1 MKLEGKG
8 AIVTGASVGLGRYIA
23 AAFLRNGANVAI
35 CGRDPEALKSAAD
48 ELVRGAR
55 PGARLHAVCAD
66 VSDRADVER
75 LVSETVATFGQLD
88 ILVNNAGVAG
98 PLGPTEAVDWDD
110 WTKTIQI
117 NLIGPVL
124 TMRAVLP
131 VFKRQGRGKII
142 NLSGGGAT
150 GPRPRVSAYAASK
163 AAIVRLTET
172 VAEETRG
179 TGIDVNA
186 VAPGA
191 LNTRLL
197 EEMLAAGPDG
207 VGEPEYRRVVEQKA
221 TGGSR
226 PEDAADLCV
235 FLSSSESDGITGKL
249 LSAVW
254 DPWRTI
260 TSHREELTTS
270 DIYTLRRIVPADR
283 GQDWG
288 SPAQH
293 AQPTGKS

>member
-1 MKLEGKG
+1 MKLGGKG
-8 AIVTGASVGLGRYIA
+8 AIVTGASVGLGRCIA
-23 AAFLRNGANVAI
+23 AAFLREGASVAI
-35 CGRDPEALKSAAD
+35 CGRDSKALTSAAD
-48 ELVRGAR
+48 ELARDVR

-66 VSDRADVER
+66 VSDRGDVER
-75 LVSETVATFGQLD
+75 LVSETVATFGRLD
-88 ILVNNAGVAG
+88 ILVNNAAVQG

-110 WTKTIQI
+110 WTKTIRI
-117 NLIGPVL
+117 NLLGPAL
-124 TMRAVLP
+124 TMRTVLP
-131 VFKRQGRGKII
+131 VFKLQGRGKII

-150 GPRPRVSAYAASK
+150 GPRPRASAYAASK
-163 AAIVRLTET
+163 AALVRLTET

-186 VAPGA
+186 IAPGA

-197 EEMLAAGPDG
+197 EETLAAGPEG
-207 VGEPEYRRVVEQKA
+207 IGEREYRRAVEQKA
-221 TGGSR
+221 KGGSR

-235 FLSSSESDGITGKL
+235 FLASSESDGITGKL

-254 DPWRTI
+254 DPWRTLA
-260 TSHREELTTS
+260 SHREQLTTS

-288 SPAQH
+288 SPDQD